1 MRGVK
6 EGKERRNEI
15 LDAAGAL
22 FASKGYDKATV
33 NDILDAVKIGKG
45 TFYYYF
51 KSKEEVLDA
60 IISRRGDEGITAAEQ
75 VAAAPALTAQEKLL
89 QIILAQKPDTESRE
103 QLIEV
108 LHEVNNAQMHQK
120 ILVEMTLRLSP
131 ILAGVVEQGIRE
143 GVFDTPFPL
152 ESVELLLVSAQTF
165 FADANFRWTQEE
177 MATRVKAFL
186 YAMERLLGAKAG
198 SLAAMAQVF

>member
-1 MRGVK
+1 MRVVK

-60 IISRRGDEGITAAEQ
+60 IISRRGDEGIAAAEKI
-75 VAAAPALTAQEKLL
+75 AATPALTAQEKLL
-89 QIILAQKPDTESRE
+89 KVILAQKPDTESRK

-108 LHEVNNAQMHQK
+108 LHEVNNTQMHQK
-120 ILVEMTLRLSP
+120 ILVDMTLRLSP
-131 ILAGVVEQGIRE
+131 ILAGVALQGIQE

-152 ESVELLLVSAQTF
+152 ESVELLLVSAQTIF
-165 FADANFRWTQEE
+165 DDANFRWTQEE

-186 YAMERLLGAKAG
+186 CAMERVLGAKAG
-198 SLAAMAQVF
+198 SLSAMAQVF